1 VSKRLLSRLLFSI
14 AGIILPIILM
24 WGSSTLQSRQSASS
38 HISLQSLSL
47 IQPVT
52 ATEVSNRDA
61 ILATKIAKVLISACP
76 IAEPGDNNAREQ
88 CAQKLANSQ
97 ILRDSMATEVRWG
110 GQKELGHFNLVDSKT
125 TTFNPLVLRRL
136 YLSTYMFSGE
146 PKIEQVDKLTVIH
159 LPVRF
164 RNKLDSGSFP
174 YPFWHSDKKWD
185 SYQKTTE
192 VLLMLENGKIQG
204 GLRSAEKD
212 KSRQLS
218 MRQWDG
224 KWEWKANNGTQN
236 PKVSLYKSLFSQTN
250 PHVAALDKSYRA
262 FEVKMR
268 EHSCTVCHNPS
279 NTQEMNPL
287 LLLNYPNQALAL
299 RHETVARI
307 KSKTM
312 PPPKGITDD
321 KELNRMIELASTF
334 AEVGDRALAYEG
346 EK

>member
-1 VSKRLLSRLLFSI
+1 L
-14 AGIILPIILM
+14 
-24 WGSSTLQSRQSASS
+24 
-38 HISLQSLSL
+38 
-47 IQPVT
+47 
-52 ATEVSNRDA
+52 
-61 ILATKIAKVLISACP
+61 
-76 IAEPGDNNAREQ
+76 
-88 CAQKLANSQ
+88 
-97 ILRDSMATEVRWG
+97 G
-110 GQKELGHFNLVDSKT
+110 GQKELGNFNLKDSKT
-125 TTFNPLVLRRL
+125 TTFNPLVLRRV

-146 PKIEQVDKLTVIH
+146 SKIERKGDITVIH
-159 LPVRF
+159 LPARF
-164 RNKLDSGSFP
+164 RNQLDSGSFP
-174 YPFWHSDKKWD
+174 YPFWHSEKKWD

-192 VLLMLENGKIQG
+192 ILLMMENGKIKG

-212 KSRQLS
+212 KSRQVS
-218 MRQWDG
+218 IREWDG
-224 KWEWKANNGTQN
+224 QWSWKSNNGQQD

-250 PHVAALDKSYRA
+250 PHVKELDKSYRA

-299 RHETVARI
+299 RHETLARI

-321 KELNRMIELASTF
+321 KELNTMIKLASEF
-334 AEVGDRALAYEG
+334 AKIGDKALAYEG